1 MRRIGLNVET
11 PEKIKQEQEK
21 ELTKAELL
29 AQAEELGVELT
40 AEEKRSK
47 AKIIKAIS
55 GRG

>member
-11 PEKIKQEQEK
+11 PEIKPEQEK

-47 AKIIKAIS
+47 AKIMKAIS

>member
-1 MRRIGLNVET
+1 MRRIGLDVET
-11 PEKIKQEQEK
+11 PEIKQEQEK

>member
-11 PEKIKQEQEK
+11 PEIKEQEK

-47 AKIIKAIS
+47 AKIMKAIY